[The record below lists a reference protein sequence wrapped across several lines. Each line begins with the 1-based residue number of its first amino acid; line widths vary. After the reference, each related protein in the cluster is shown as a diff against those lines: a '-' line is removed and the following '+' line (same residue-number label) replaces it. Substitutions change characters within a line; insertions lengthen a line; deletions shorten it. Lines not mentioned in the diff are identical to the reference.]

1 MKTEILKLNANY
13 APIGTANW
21 KSVMVDIVS
30 GSAFPVDIGYEVDE
44 NGCIN
49 RTKVEWFNV
58 VRSFDEWSN
67 LPIRDW
73 DEYVS
78 STKKTYRLPPIVVCS
93 KFNKIIHKRILFPTK
108 SNIWARDNYT
118 CQYTGKKLTRED
130 LTVDHILPS
139 SRGGDNSW
147 ENLVTCDKKL
157 NIWKSDRTP
166 KECGLKLLSKPTR
179 PKNGMIFSFMRDE
192 WKMFLE
198 SGDFTNT

>member
-1 MKTEILKLNANY
+1 MKNEILKLNAIY
-13 APIGTANW
+13 APISITDWQSAMTI
-21 KSVMVDIVS
+21 MVK
-30 GSAFPVDIGYEVDE
+30 GNAFPVDISYEIEE

-49 RTKVEWFNV
+49 KNKIEWFNV
-58 VRSFDEWSN
+58 VRSFDDWKD

-73 DEYVS
+73 DDYVRS
-78 STKKTYRLPPIVVCS
+78 ANAVYRLPSIIVCANFKEIV
-93 KFNKIIHKRILFPTK
+93 HKKILFPTK

-118 CQYTGKKLTRED
+118 CQYTGKKLTRNE

-147 ENLVTCDKKL
+147 ENLVTCDKEL

-166 KECGLKLLSKPTR
+166 KECGLKLLSKPAR
-179 PKNGMIFSFMRDE
+179 PKNGLQFNFIRDE

-198 SGDFTNT
+198 NGDFN